1 MNKVQVHVQRVRE
14 RAVIPQYATEG
25 SAGVDLVACV
35 DAPKRLAPGEQTMI
49 PTGIAIALPSR
60 DLVGLIFPRSGLAT
74 RNGLVLANSVGV
86 IDADYR
92 GEIFCPMVNRGKD
105 TVVIEPGD
113 RIAQMLFMPIAV
125 AQLVEAERLETTAR
139 GAGGFGSTGS

>member
-1 MNKVQVHVQRVRE
+1 MHKVQVHVQRVRE

-25 SAGVDLVACV
+25 AAGVDLVACI
-35 DAPKRLAPGEQTMI
+35 DSPQRLAPGEQVMV

-74 RNGLVLANSVGV
+74 RTGLVLANSVGV

-92 GEIFCPMVNRGKD
+92 GEIFCPMINRGKEA
-105 TVVIEPGD
+105 VVIEPGD
-113 RIAQMLFMPIAV
+113 RIAQMVFMPIAV
-125 AQLVEAERLETTAR
+125 AELVEVEQLEATAR
-139 GAGGFGSTGS
+139 GAGGFGSTGV